1 MSYISMAEILQP
13 CKVGSAEI
21 QIFTVDE
28 KASSY
33 TFFRS
38 YVPAGKYARLKIN
51 GHVIMSD
58 TPMEWRTNRECIY
71 YAHGDVLIGGLGI
84 GMIIM
89 AIQDNE
95 SVKSITVVEKNPD
108 VIAAVKDQLPLN
120 GKVRIIE
127 GDVYTYV
134 PDRKYD
140 CVYMDIWGDIS
151 EDTYTDMVK
160 LKRKYGHFLKPLSE
174 SPKRFNKCWAEYNAK
189 NGVPF

>member
-1 MSYISMAEILQP
+1 MAEILQP

-38 YVPAGKYARLKIN
+38 YVPAGKYVRLKIN

-89 AIQDNE
+89 AIQDKE
-95 SVKSITVVEKNPD
+95 SVKSITIVEKNPD

-120 GKVRIIE
+120 NKVRVIE
-127 GDVYTYV
+127 GDVFTYV

-140 CVYMDIWGDIS
+140 CVYMDIWGDVS
-151 EDTYTDMVK
+151 EDTYPEMQK
-160 LKRKYGHFLKPLSE
+160 LKRKYGHYLKPLTE
-174 SPKRFNKCWAEYNAK
+174 SPHRFNMCWAEYNAK
-189 NGVPF
+189 TGKPFR

>member
-1 MSYISMAEILQP
+1 MSYISMAEILRP

-21 QIFTVDE
+21 DIFEVDE
-28 KASSY
+28 KASSS
-33 TFFRS
+33 TIFRS

-51 GHVIMSD
+51 GHTIMSD

-71 YAHGDVLIGGLGI
+71 HANGDVLIGGLGI

-89 AIQDNE
+89 AIQDKDC
-95 SVKSITVVEKNPD
+95 VKSITVIEKNPD

-120 GKVRIIE
+120 DKVRVIE

-151 EDTYTDMVK
+151 EELYPQMVK
-160 LKRKYGHFLKPLSE
+160 LKRKYGHYLKPLSE
-174 SPKRFNKCWAEYNAK
+174 SPNRFNLCWAEYNAK
-189 NGVPF
+189 YGKPF

>member
-95 SVKSITVVEKNPD
+95 SVKSITVIEKNPD

-120 GKVRIIE
+120 NKVRIIE

-174 SPKRFNKCWAEYNAK
+174 SPNRFNKCWAEYNAK

>member
-174 SPKRFNKCWAEYNAK
+174 SPNRFNKCWAEYNAK

>member
-38 YVPAGKYARLKIN
+38 YVPAGKYVRLKIN

-120 GKVRIIE
+120 DKVRIIE

-134 PDRKYD
+134 PERKYD

-174 SPKRFNKCWAEYNAK
+174 SPNRFNKCWAEYNAK